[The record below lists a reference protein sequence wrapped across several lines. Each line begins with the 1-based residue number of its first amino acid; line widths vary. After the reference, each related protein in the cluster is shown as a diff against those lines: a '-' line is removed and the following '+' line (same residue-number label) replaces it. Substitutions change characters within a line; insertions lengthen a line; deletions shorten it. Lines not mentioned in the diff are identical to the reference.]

1 MGVLMFGP
9 LSDVAFGVS
18 DEVVASV
25 AEAARQGLHKGM
37 FVSLSG
43 IDGDNGGY
51 LQVDVSLFVPEVR
64 GEKGEN
70 LVDDTHAMWI
80 KPVTT
85 GDVEFPV
92 DDMLVEQLLEV
103 MEETDGCIV
112 FDSEDN
118 PVLLPQRAK
127 AMLTNA
133 RRINLYEDIIF
144 PTPGH

>member
-37 FVSLSG
+37 FISLAG
-43 IDGDNGGY
+43 VDGDNGGY

-70 LVDDTHAMWI
+70 LVDDAHAMWI
-80 KPVTT
+80 SPVTT

-112 FDSEDN
+112 FDSEDK

-127 AMLTNA
+127 AMLTGA

-144 PTPGH
+144 PMPGH